1 MCLTVS
7 MRRQEVLNSPHGS
20 AFGIGHVLGAAAVG
34 CVFAIVLCVVAI
46 MYVKRKKKHFNV
58 SKAEESLH
66 DTSSENKYSTIP
78 RKNGELL
85 TEPPSPTN
93 TGKRDKNRNSKIK
106 TPSPLKMIFLRSKTR
121 QPVDAV

>member
-1 MCLTVS
+1 
-7 MRRQEVLNSPHGS
+7 MRRQEVSNSPHDS

-93 TGKRDKNRNSKIK
+93 TGKRDKSRNSKIK

>member
-1 MCLTVS
+1 MGQRGGS
-7 MRRQEVLNSPHGS
+7 NSADGS

-66 DTSSENKYSTIP
+66 DTSSENKYSTIA
-78 RKNGELL
+78 RENGELL
-85 TEPPSPTN
+85 KEPLSPTN

-106 TPSPLKMIFLRSKTR
+106 TSPLNIIFSRSKTR
-121 QPVDAV
+121 DPEEQV